1 LKLQN
6 SKTYN
11 MNWVSLNT
19 LEQLKDINT
28 QSLSQPVLIF
38 KHSTRCPISS
48 MAKRNLELDA
58 DLLPEQVKAYFLD
71 LIQFRDISNQVS
83 EIWNIKHE
91 SPQVLLIYNQE
102 CIYNCSHSDIDLAD
116 IVSQIEQI
124 KA

>member
-1 LKLQN
+1 
-6 SKTYN
+6 

-28 QSLSQPVLIF
+28 QSQSQPVLIF

-83 EIWNIKHE
+83 EIWNKKHE